1 MGRLPRAP
9 PAWTSVSWSLAP
21 RAETPGLTRQEQ
33 TRSPA
38 HIRPAGHCRHSLV
51 AGPGCACDRFESLD
65 LVESPCQT
73 NTVPGSLPPVPE
85 PPLVPGCSLREAR
98 GRGDVLPGPKL
109 CFHVQVRHQEGPP
122 PPHPRPRHFRLA
134 LDTLT
139 TLLFLENWGKAKSCF
154 SLGRN
159 KYDT

>member
-9 PAWTSVSWSLAP
+9 PAWTSISWSLAP
-21 RAETPGLTRQEQ
+21 PAETPGLTRQEQ

-73 NTVPGSLPPVPE
+73 NTVPGALPPVPE

-109 CFHVQVRHQEGPP
+109 RFHVQVRHQEGPP
-122 PPHPRPRHFRLA
+122 PPHPPLPAEQEAGAGAGHLDHFAVSGKLGKSKE
-134 LDTLT
+134 
-139 TLLFLENWGKAKSCF
+139 LFLFRWK
-154 SLGRN
+154 
-159 KYDT
+159 